1 MGWRAAL
8 LGLACFAVP
17 VAAQPGPDGID
28 WVTVGAPGNTPY
40 LGFSDPLSPT
50 YGHGSV
56 GYEFN
61 IGRTEVTTGQW
72 MEFLNAAMARP
83 DPLPFAQTFWWDT
96 PVFWGAEADP
106 TYSGPGTRFRLRS
119 NVADAAMVPVGGISW
134 RHAAVMCNWLHNGKA
149 AAQSA
154 FSSGAYDVSTFGPEL
169 SHPTFTDQATRSPGA
184 RYWIPSL
191 DEYLKAVYYD
201 PHHAG
206 PGVGGWWSRPN
217 GSDTPLVYG
226 PPPSFG
232 GDGTGQ
238 ANAGFRLPGEAHLN
252 IPLGAYPHVQSPW
265 GLLDAAGGT
274 VEWLEDIWATPT
286 EMYRMRDGS
295 ARGNTSTGLDMLI
308 WWGTDSPHLSTS
320 TQGVR
325 LASAV
330 PSPGG
335 SITVA
340 GSCVLLSGQ
349 RRKRTLCGKRS
360 SGV

>member
-8 LGLACFAVP
+8 LGLAFLAAP
-17 VAAQPGPDGID
+17 ALAQPGPDGFD
-28 WVTVGAPGNTPY
+28 WVTVGSPGNAPY
-40 LGFSDPLSPT
+40 VGFSDPLTPT
-50 YGHGSV
+50 YGRGGV

-106 TYSGPGTRFRLRS
+106 TYSGPGVRFRLRS
-119 NVADAAMVPVGGISW
+119 NVADAAMLPVGGISW
-134 RHAAVMCNWLHNGKA
+134 RHAAVMCNWLHNGKVSA
-149 AAQSA
+149 HSA
-154 FSSGAYDVSTFGPEL
+154 FSSGAYDVNTFGPEL

-238 ANAGFRLPGEAHLN
+238 ANAGFRLPGDAHLN

-265 GLLDAAGGT
+265 GLLDTAGGT
-274 VEWLEDIWATPT
+274 VEWLEDIWGSTT
-286 EMYRMRDGS
+286 MYRMIDGS
-295 ARGNTSTGLDMLI
+295 AREVAVSLGLDDLTT
-308 WWGTDSPHLSTS
+308 WGTASPHSS
-320 TQGVR
+320 FSSAGVR
-325 LASAV
+325 LASNV
-330 PSPGG
+330 PGPGTL
-335 SITVA
+335 ITVT
-340 GSCVLLSGQ
+340 GSCVLLSCQ
-349 RRKRTLCGKRS
+349 RRRRTLCGKRS